1 MGALPSDQSHSAKKF
16 TRGWMVAAAIAVA
29 LVVAVAITAL
39 VVRADRDRPLDLS
52 SFPRNLV
59 CVSVPQPNTAPGI
72 VDVRAPDPV
81 LAQSIRINDLGAQR
95 IEVVIS
101 FADTPPPAPQR
112 VPMPGYPATQLFSEA
127 GSMDFTALIFPGGLD
142 ESRDLDR
149 DDNYN
154 LSISR
159 GEAAEPNFVDGQ
171 WTVTGRSEFMDD
183 TPAESITIPV
193 ESAKALGNTIAF
205 TIDLAAYPPL
215 SAGWT
220 PNPDVIVY
228 PSSYGYPTATNGG
241 GLTQYQ
247 RQNCTTDGPRPDS
260 VASPDAGP
268 TAQDSRT
275 PAQDASTQTD
285 DPFAGSP
292 VSPGACA
299 STGICQL
306 SSPSGD
312 YYCTIS
318 RTGAFCSPPLGEPLS
333 TDTGAR
339 LIKVGSDGETGLL
352 LDSGGNSHMQDRNTM
367 QDTTFA
373 YGQTMTAYGMT
384 CAFDPDTGGARCRH
398 DASGHGFDVNTR
410 TYGFF

>member
-1 MGALPSDQSHSAKKF
+1 M
-16 TRGWMVAAAIAVA
+16 
-29 LVVAVAITAL
+29 
-39 VVRADRDRPLDLS
+39 
-52 SFPRNLV
+52 
-59 CVSVPQPNTAPGI
+59 PQEYPAPGI
-72 VDVRAPDPV
+72 VDAQAPDPV
-81 LAQSIRINDLGAQR
+81 LAQSVRMEHLDAQR

-101 FADTPPPAPQR
+101 FADTPPPAPRR
-112 VPMPGYPATQLFSEA
+112 VPMPGYPATQLFDEA

-142 ESRDLDR
+142 ESKDPDR

-159 GEAAEPNFVDGQ
+159 GEDAEPNFVDGQ
-171 WTVTGRSEFMDD
+171 WTVTGRSEFADD

-193 ESAKALGNTIAF
+193 ESADTLGNTISF
-205 TIDLAAYPPL
+205 TVDLAAYPPL

-220 PNPDVIVY
+220 PNPEVIVY
-228 PSSYGYPTATNGG
+228 PRSYSYPTATNGG

-260 VASPDAGP
+260 VAGSDAGP
-268 TAQDSRT
+268 TAQASRT
-275 PAQDASTQTD
+275 PTPDAPAQTD
-285 DPFAGSP
+285 DLFAGIP

-333 TDTGAR
+333 TDTDAR

-367 QDTTFA
+367 RDTRFD

-398 DASGHGFDVNTR
+398 DVSGHGFDVNTK

>member
-1 MGALPSDQSHSAKKF
+1 MEH
-16 TRGWMVAAAIAVA
+16 
-29 LVVAVAITAL
+29 
-39 VVRADRDRPLDLS
+39 
-52 SFPRNLV
+52 
-59 CVSVPQPNTAPGI
+59 
-72 VDVRAPDPV
+72 
-81 LAQSIRINDLGAQR
+81 LGAQR

-101 FADTPPPAPQR
+101 FADTPPPAPRR
-112 VPMPGYPATQLFSEA
+112 VAMPGYPATQLFNEA

-142 ESRDLDR
+142 ESRDPDR

-159 GEAAEPNFVDGQ
+159 GEDAEPHFVDGQ
-171 WTVTGRSEFMDD
+171 WTVTGASEFGDD
-183 TPAESITIPV
+183 TPAESITTPV
-193 ESAKALGNTIAF
+193 ESAQALGNTIAF

-220 PNPDVIVY
+220 QNPEVIVY
-228 PSSYGYPTATNGG
+228 PSSYGYPSATNGG

-247 RQNCTTDGPRPDS
+247 RQNCTADEPKADS
-260 VASPDAGP
+260 VAKP

-275 PAQDASTQTD
+275 PSPDASTQSD
-285 DPFAGSP
+285 GLFAGSP

-312 YYCTIS
+312 YYCTMS

-367 QDTTFA
+367 KDTTFA